1 MNNRKLYC
9 SENNRIIFGVGSG
22 LAEYFDI
29 DPLLTRVLLFLTALQ
44 GWGILLYIILAV
56 LMRTKSNDI
65 DIDKDNIKEETKKR
79 TKQLAKEAKESWIWV
94 KDARNIIGLFIVAI
108 GLNILF
114 SNLFNFDIFAWI
126 GWSIVWSLLIIFIG
140 IKIIEK

>member
-1 MNNRKLYC
+1 MNNRKLYR

-56 LMRTKSNDI
+56 LMPTKSNDI

-114 SNLFNFDIFAWI
+114 SN
-126 GWSIVWSLLIIFIG
+126 
-140 IKIIEK
+140 